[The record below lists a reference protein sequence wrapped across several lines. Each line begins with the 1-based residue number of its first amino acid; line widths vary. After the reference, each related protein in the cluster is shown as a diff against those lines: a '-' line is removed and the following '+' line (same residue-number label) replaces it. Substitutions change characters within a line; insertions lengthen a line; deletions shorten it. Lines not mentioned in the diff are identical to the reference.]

1 MRGEKRRDEATIT
14 EMGNYRSRFVEL
26 TVSRNIWG
34 KGRKALGRGGSHA
47 TRPSVEGGGANY
59 VLDP

>member
-1 MRGEKRRDEATIT
+1 MRDEKRRDEATIT
-14 EMGNYRSRFVEL
+14 EMGNYHSRFVEL

-47 TRPSVEGGGANY
+47 TRP
-59 VLDP
+59 